1 MELKEFEAASK
12 LGQKR
17 ANVGIAIVCLT
28 KKDQNC
34 IKAHLKEFLKLRPN
48 EEVAREILRSI
59 EEGSLKIKEE

>member
-34 IKAHLKEFLKLRPN
+34 TKAHLKEFLKLRQMKRWR
-48 EEVAREILRSI
+48 ARFLFRSYDRV
-59 EEGSLKIKEE
+59 SFATF